1 MSEVIS
7 LDGLRKLLKMK
18 EEGKPLPENY
28 EELVRNYIK
37 FKFASVERHER
48 NLERIKEQLKE
59 AIGIA
64 SALNVSIK
72 IEREI

>member
-1 MSEVIS
+1 MEVIS
-7 LDGLRKLLKMK
+7 LKGLRELLKMK

-37 FKFASVERHER
+37 FKFASVKRHER
-48 NLERIKEQLKE
+48 VLMKVKEQLKE

-64 SALNVSIK
+64 SALNVTIK
-72 IEREI
+72 IEEEV